1 MRRVQSFGAFTVLL
15 GVLLSLATTNIVQA
29 SDEIK
34 ISVRLDPPIVGV
46 GEITEL
52 IIEASGD
59 SLNGVSLDPSF
70 QLVNLEV
77 AGGPGQRRNLSWV
90 NGQIT
95 QTSGLSWS
103 LRATAE
109 GEGRV
114 TDIVVKA
121 GDKELSF
128 PDKTLQITQEPQR
141 PQRRRDP
148 MSSFF
153 DDFFRPAQRP
163 VAPLERPDVRI
174 VAEISKTQPY
184 VGEQIVYTIY
194 LLTESLPAGQGR
206 AMVRS
211 ASARRDP
218 SFEGFWAQEVELP
231 EQTEPGS
238 AKFGGKTYFKQAILR
253 RALFAYNP
261 GVQEI
266 EATSLDLQTV
276 FVQAS
281 RYGDYASQPVIVP
294 TQSQVIELDVRPL
307 PPAPP
312 GFSGAVGDFRL
323 ESSLTPDH
331 IESDEAATLALS
343 ISGNGQVNGIED
355 PRWDPPTGLK
365 VFPPQGHSSSAV
377 RRGQITT
384 RRSWDFT
391 LVPEA
396 TGTFDLPP
404 IDFIYFDPKDAT
416 YQTLS
421 SDPRQLTIVA
431 DSAPTATPPPPLVA
445 QTPPTVQGENGTPL
459 EVPEGAEPATVSFPR
474 GLLLYGLGG
483 LVGLLLLAGLVLV
496 IRRRP
501 RPAHKRLLGELRTA
515 CANPHPRSAAI
526 AAEEAWRSFLRERW
540 QLPTG
545 QPCSQWPQTLERVGV
560 APDLAESI
568 VRLMDDLHYLR
579 YGPQLAASESVQ
591 KEFWLRSKRLLR
603 QLPR

>member
-1 MRRVQSFGAFTVLL
+1 VRRSHSFGAFAVLL
-15 GVLLSLATTNIVQA
+15 GGLLGLATTGAVQA
-29 SDEIK
+29 AEEIK
-34 ISVRLDPPIVGV
+34 ISVRLDPPLIGV

-59 SLNGVSLDPSF
+59 SLNNVSLDPSF

-103 LRATAE
+103 LRATTE

-128 PDKTLQITQEPQR
+128 PDKALQITREPQR

-148 MSSFF
+148 MSSLF

-163 VAPLERPDVRI
+163 VAPMDRPDIRI
-174 VAEISKTQPY
+174 VAEVSKTQPY
-184 VGEQIVYTIY
+184 VGEQIIYTIY
-194 LLTESLPAGQGR
+194 LLTESLPNGQGR
-206 AMVRS
+206 ALVRS
-211 ASARRDP
+211 ASGRRDP
-218 SFEGFWAQEVELP
+218 SFEGFWAQEIELP
-231 EQTEPGS
+231 QQSEPES
-238 AKFGGKTYFKQAILR
+238 AKLGGKTYLKQAILR

-261 GVQEI
+261 GPQEI

-281 RYGDYASQPVIVP
+281 RYGEHASQPVIVP
-294 TQSQVIELDVRPL
+294 TKSQVIDLDVRPL

-323 ESSLTPDH
+323 ESSLAPDH
-331 IESDEAATLALS
+331 IESDEAATLGLT

-355 PRWDPPTGLK
+355 PRWNPPKGLK
-365 VFPPQGHSSSAV
+365 VFPPQGKSSSSV

-384 RRSWDFT
+384 RRTWDFT
-391 LVPEA
+391 LIPEA
-396 TGTFDLPP
+396 IGTFDLPP
-404 IDFIYFDPKDAT
+404 IDFVYFDPKRAS

-421 SDPRQLTIVA
+421 SEPRQLTAIA
-431 DSAPTATPPPPLVA
+431 DSAPAAIAPPPLVA
-445 QTPPTVQGENGTPL
+445 ESPPPLEEETHTPL
-459 EVPEGAEPATVSFPR
+459 EAIEGTESVAVPLSE
-474 GLLLYGLGG
+474 GLLLSGLAGLGG
-483 LVGLLLLAGLVLV
+483 LLLLGGVVVL

-515 CANPHPRSAAI
+515 CANPHPRSAAS

-591 KEFWLRSKRLLR
+591 QEFWLRSKRLLR

>member
-1 MRRVQSFGAFTVLL
+1 MRRVRSRGALPVLL
-15 GVLLSLATTNIVQA
+15 GGLITLATAAAIQA
-29 SDEIK
+29 SDEVK

-59 SLNGVSLDPSF
+59 SLNGVTLDPSF
-70 QLVNLEV
+70 HLENLEV

-121 GDKELSF
+121 GEKELSF

-163 VAPLERPDVRI
+163 VAPMERPDVRI
-174 VAEISKTQPY
+174 VAEISETQPY

-194 LLTESLPAGQGR
+194 LLTESLPIGQGR
-206 AMVRS
+206 AIVRS
-211 ASARRDP
+211 ASGRRDP

-231 EQTEPGS
+231 EQSEPGS
-238 AKFGGKTYFKQAILR
+238 AKLGGKTYFKQAILR

-261 GVQEI
+261 GPQQI

-281 RYGDYASQPVIVP
+281 RYGEYASQPVIVS
-294 TQSQVIELDVRPL
+294 TKSQVIELDVRPL

-323 ESSLTPDH
+323 ESSLAPDH
-331 IESDEAATLALS
+331 IESDEAATLALT

-355 PRWDPPTGLK
+355 PRWNPPTGLK
-365 VFPPQGHSSSAV
+365 VFPPQGKSSSSV

-396 TGTFDLPP
+396 TGTFDLPA
-404 IDFIYFDPKDAT
+404 IDFVYFDPKDAT

-431 DSAPTATPPPPLVA
+431 DSAPDSTPPPPLMA
-445 QTPPTVQGENGTPL
+445 AMPPALDGEGKTPSENPMELLKETGS
-459 EVPEGAEPATVSFPR
+459 AATSFPG
-474 GLLLYGLGG
+474 GLLRSGLAG
-483 LVGLLLLAGLVLV
+483 LAGLLLLGGLFVV

-501 RPAHKRLLGELRTA
+501 RPAHKRLLGELRVA
-515 CANPHPRSAAI
+515 CANPHPRSAAS

-545 QPCSQWPQTLERVGV
+545 QPCSQWPHT
-560 APDLAESI
+560 
-568 VRLMDDLHYLR
+568 
-579 YGPQLAASESVQ
+579 
-591 KEFWLRSKRLLR
+591 
-603 QLPR
+603 